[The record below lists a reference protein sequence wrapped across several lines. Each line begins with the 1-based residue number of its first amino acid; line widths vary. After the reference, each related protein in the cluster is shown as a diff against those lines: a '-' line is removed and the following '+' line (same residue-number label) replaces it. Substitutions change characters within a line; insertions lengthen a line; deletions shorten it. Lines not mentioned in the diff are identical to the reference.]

1 MADTRIK
8 FGKAD
13 RSEELFSEIAQENAK
28 RIAEDGKDR
37 WGNQKNNKSSQ
48 LRKFYDELV
57 MWHDKVYRH
66 RDYFDA
72 GALLYEHVPLLGRVI
87 RWLKRRMG

>member
-37 WGNQKNNKSSQ
+37 WGNQKNTKSSQ
-48 LRKFYDELV
+48 LQLMPNARSCNSML
-57 MWHDKVYRH
+57 
-66 RDYFDA
+66 
-72 GALLYEHVPLLGRVI
+72 PLLAST
-87 RWLKRRMG
+87 